1 MKRCLLNRIVSLVL
15 ALLIV
20 CSQLC
25 MNVFAQEDEDAYSA
39 NIGGTAKLNA
49 DAYIYISDDPTAGL
63 GYENMLT
70 QEKVAAYADMVFA
83 IVDYYSDGSGYWYKL
98 GATAGETLP
107 TELAA
112 KPWVYQNDIP
122 DLGYYEDALIVS
134 APNTSIQLEEPYNT
148 GIYSALIGSTGKL
161 NFEQWTYLSVSDDPT
176 IDLNDAQE
184 LQATDLPEWNL
195 QLVVEAV
202 HWQEDTNAL
211 WLKVAAAEGYTLPS
225 KLQRY
230 PWVYQNDTS
239 WYSEE
244 DWQDASPDSLLL
256 TLPNNAQIDLA
267 TGVAVS
273 GLPEDATLEV
283 EVPTIG
289 GETLSDVFD
298 IKIYDADGNEWQPI
312 DHGQTVT
319 ISIPVSAGIEYVDVS
334 HIIDYAPAIHD
345 NVEYVSIDGADAA
358 VLEILA
364 AAIEAS
370 DRQGYVAVDAISNIL
385 VVDGVAEFEANSFS
399 LYLWSDANGFTQSGT
414 VTETTVQF
422 DNLTFGSQNGNIIEV
437 YYATK
442 DHIFKVS
449 TKYGV
454 TGSFEGDSP
463 FDIFYGV
470 KESTQ
475 DQYPGSY
482 TTTVQNV
489 QRTNAGSDGFT
500 LLGGYKYKATFI
512 IPETAT
518 PGEMIVIR
526 FKASAEIYLVIK
538 IVDLVDVTF
547 DKNLA
552 EASLTNTIYKD
563 IVTDGDEEK
572 AVFTIPNTTEYTPT
586 VPEGSHYH
594 FEGWNTS
601 PDGSGDSYKPG
612 DSFTPLR
619 DMTLYAIW
627 TADNYFVDYDLMN
640 GAGNIPE
647 KTLYAN
653 DTIITLPDAPTKANV
668 TFLGWSATGDGYSTL
683 YPAGFSY
690 TVKADVTFHAI
701 WGVDMIITV
710 ENGTL
715 TLQKAGEF
723 SARALEDHTYPNGE
737 KIFEKA
743 DTNGVTTYKG
753 TIIEGYL
760 ENAIFLFNHDSSLNA
775 AVSSS
780 NDAITFKPASA
791 TQTQAVVSAGGITT
805 NTTLAFNATE
815 GTTYYISFD
824 PKGGTAVT
832 PVAVKQNQPFPSAQA
847 PEPAKPTRQGYQFLY
862 WADKGGNKVDSIA
875 SVTANVT
882 LYAVWSPHKY
892 TIRLDVNGGNEVY
905 ASEGYEYNIENTSL
919 QLPTPTKVGYTF
931 VGWKVAETDGN
942 WEKGKIYTGSFAG
955 MYGDV
960 TLTAQWERS
969 KYDLTYN
976 GPGVPSKSDKVE
988 YGKEVAVD
996 APSTRQGY
1004 TFSGWKITGVT
1015 GKDIVSAG
1023 ETFTMPANAVILTA
1037 QWATITYE
1045 ISYYDATSDQ
1055 ASIHEY
1061 TIEDSITLMSPD
1073 AKEGYVFVGWK
1084 VTQAA
1089 GNWEIN
1095 KQYDADQIDINAGM
1109 YGNVTLTAQWTVSV
1123 SAEIDNNGTIEIDW
1137 NGVHKTYDD
1146 GILPSFDVLL
1156 GTAEGATIT
1165 FTPEEGYCIATING
1179 QKPSNAELSD
1189 GKYIYTVPDGGITGP
1204 ISIEVT
1210 TKVATTSMTISVRGA
1225 EGYSFI
1231 FSIIEETDD
1240 TDGLNMLVAVGGG
1253 SSVTIQEL
1261 LVGTTY
1267 NVTEL
1272 SGWSWKHVIL
1282 DSDETT
1288 ENTLIFSAE
1297 RNSQNWLGGEG

>member
-1 MKRCLLNRIVSLVL
+1 MKRCLFNRIVSLVL

-25 MNVFAQEDEDAYSA
+25 MNVFAQEDEKAYLS
-39 NIGGTAKLNA
+39 NIGGTAKLNT

-63 GYENMLT
+63 NYGNMLS
-70 QEKVAAYADMVFA
+70 QEKVAEYSDKVFA
-83 IVDYYSDGSGYWYKL
+83 IVDCYSGNGGYWYKL
-98 GATAGETLP
+98 NAMDGETLP
-107 TELAA
+107 TELAE
-112 KPWVYQNDIP
+112 KPWIYQNDIP
-122 DLGYYEDALIVS
+122 TGVYEDALIVS
-134 APNTSIQLEEPYNT
+134 SPNASIQLEEPYNT

-161 NFEQWTYLSVSDDPT
+161 NFERWTYLSVSDDPT

-244 DWQDASPDSLLL
+244 DWQDVSPDSLLL
-256 TLPNNAQIDLA
+256 TLPNNGRIDLV

-273 GLPEDATLEV
+273 DLPEGATLEV

-319 ISIPVSAGIEYVDVS
+319 ISIPVSADIEHVDVS
-334 HIIDYAPAIHD
+334 HIIDHAPAIHD
-345 NVEYVSIDGADAA
+345 NVKYVSVEGADI
-358 VLEILA
+358 VVSEILA

-370 DRQGYVAVDAISNIL
+370 DRQGYVAVDVISNIR
-385 VVDGVAEFEANSFS
+385 VVDGVAEFETNSFS
-399 LYLWSDANGFTQSGT
+399 LYLWNDAKGFTQSGT
-414 VTETTVQF
+414 DTETTVQF

-442 DHIFKVS
+442 DHIFNVS

-463 FDIFYGV
+463 FDIFYEE

-489 QRTNAGSDGFT
+489 QRTNAGRDGFT

-538 IVDLVDVTF
+538 IVDLVDITF

-552 EASLTNTIYKD
+552 EASLTNTICKD

-601 PDGSGDSYKPG
+601 PDGSGDSYNPG

-627 TADNYFVDYDLMN
+627 TADNYWVDYDLMN
-640 GAGNIPE
+640 GAGDVPK
-647 KTLYAN
+647 KTQYASG
-653 DTIITLPDAPTKANV
+653 TSITLPDAPTRANV
-668 TFLGWSATGDGYSTL
+668 TFLGWSATDDGYSTL
-683 YPAGFSY
+683 YSAGASY
-690 TVKADVTFHAI
+690 TVTADVTFHAI

-715 TLQKAGEF
+715 TLQKTGEF

-760 ENAIFLFNHDSSLNA
+760 ENAIFLFNHESSKNA
-775 AVSSS
+775 AVASS
-780 NDAITFKPASA
+780 NDAITFKKASA
-791 TQTQAVVSAGGITT
+791 TQTQAVVPAGGITK
-805 NTTLAFNATE
+805 NTSLAFNASE

-824 PKGGTAVT
+824 TDRGTPISSIPRVQNSIFNKSEIAETSTKNGYDFVDWYYEGAPFTSFTVT
-832 PVAVKQNQPFPSAQA
+832 K
-847 PEPAKPTRQGYQFLY
+847 
-862 WADKGGNKVDSIA
+862 
-875 SVTANVT
+875 NVT
-882 LYAVWSPHKY
+882 LVAQWVVHEYKIY
-892 TIRLDVNGGNEVY
+892 LDVNGGNEVY

-919 QLPTPTKVGYTF
+919 QLLTPTKVGHTF
-931 VGWKVAETDGN
+931 VGWKVTVAGGS
-942 WEKGKIYTGSFAG
+942 WEMGKIYTGSFAG

-976 GPGVPSKSDKVE
+976 GPGVTSKSDKVE
-988 YGKEVAVD
+988 YGAEVTVA
-996 APSTRQGY
+996 APSPRQGY
-1004 TFSGWKITGVT
+1004 KFSGWKITGVAD
-1015 GKDIVSAG
+1015 KDMVSAG
-1023 ETFTMPANAVILTA
+1023 ETFTMPANAVTLTA
-1037 QWATITYE
+1037 QWGTITYE
-1045 ISYYDATSDQ
+1045 ISYYDATIDQ
-1055 ASIHEY
+1055 VNLQKYNIENSI
-1061 TIEDSITLMSPD
+1061 SLMHPVE
-1073 AKEGYVFVGWK
+1073 KEGYTFVGWK

-1109 YGNVTLTAQWTVSV
+1109 YGDVTLTAQWTVSV
-1123 SAEIDNNGTIEIDW
+1123 SASIDHGTIEVVW
-1137 NGVHKTYDD
+1137 GELSETVVNGTWKPLVNV
-1146 GILPSFDVLL
+1146 SL
-1156 GTAEGATIT
+1156 GTAAGATIT
-1165 FTPEEGYCIATING
+1165 FTPEEGYCIALING

-1189 GKYIYTVPDGGITGP
+1189 GKYIYTVGDSGITGP
-1204 ISIEVT
+1204 ISI
-1210 TKVATTSMTISVRGA
+1210 KVKTQLATTSMTISVEGA
-1225 EGYSFI
+1225 PGYSFI
-1231 FSIIEETDD
+1231 FRITA
-1240 TDGLNMLVAVGGG
+1240 TNGLDMLVVVNGG
-1253 SSVTIQEL
+1253 SSVVIDEL

-1267 NVTEL
+1267 TVTEL
-1272 SGWSWKHVIL
+1272 YGWSWKHDVTGTTTITL
-1282 DSDETT
+1282 SSDETK
-1288 ENTLIFSAE
+1288 NTLSFSAE
-1297 RNSQNWLGGEG
+1297 RNTQNWLGGEG